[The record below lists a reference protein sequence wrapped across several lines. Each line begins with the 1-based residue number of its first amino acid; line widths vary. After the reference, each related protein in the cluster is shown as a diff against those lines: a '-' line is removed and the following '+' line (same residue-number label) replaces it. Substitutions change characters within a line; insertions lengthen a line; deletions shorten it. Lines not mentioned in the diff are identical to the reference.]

1 MKLHL
6 GELDFNG
13 MTVGKETR
21 TENLIENPA
30 FRASLDDA
38 GSIDIFNAARI
49 PVDGCAFKVKIVC
62 WDKKIRRIQLTPLD
76 VGMADPGYPS
86 EAFQAAKKKVCDEFL
101 RTHLGEPSA
110 ENESVLYYEFEW
122 GNISSRIILNGRS
135 EYMGGFIEVN
145 YERQRG

>member
-1 MKLHL
+1 
-6 GELDFNG
+6 
-13 MTVGKETR
+13 
-21 TENLIENPA
+21 
-30 FRASLDDA
+30 
-38 GSIDIFNAARI
+38 
-49 PVDGCAFKVKIVC
+49 
-62 WDKKIRRIQLTPLD
+62 
-76 VGMADPGYPS
+76 MADPGYPS

-101 RTHLGEPSA
+101 RAHLGEPSA